1 MSLTGDS
8 LQSRDQLL
16 KVAAHFA
23 LTQDDILA
31 ADKVTKEA
39 FEARNQLAHE
49 MDIDFRAEHRRR
61 DRAYS
66 DMVRWSENILH
77 VARTFITRVSDKIA
91 QPRE

>member
-1 MSLTGDS
+1 
-8 LQSRDQLL
+8 
-16 KVAAHFA
+16 
-23 LTQDDILA
+23 
-31 ADKVTKEA
+31 
-39 FEARNQLAHE
+39 